1 MSYATPAEIAVR
13 AYTELP
19 GKKPV
24 TGKGAALDTPS
35 DWVLVFDTE
44 TTIDPSQALRIGSFQ
59 VRKGGVLQ
67 REGLFCEQEHLT
79 PYEAETVQIYAEE
92 RGLDL
97 LTLWEFRRL
106 FLKVGAKLNGTIVG
120 FNLPFDISRIAVSH
134 GPARGSMRG
143 GFSFKL
149 SWDWKDPDVRVK
161 HLSAK
166 AALID
171 FAAPYQ
177 QRTARSGRKRGDFT
191 PVHRGFF
198 VDVKTLAAALTS
210 RSFSLESLCAFLETP
225 TRKAATEK
233 HGETIKE
240 DYLDYARSDVQA
252 TWECYAE
259 LMRRFGQH
267 GLSKPAHRILSEASI
282 GKAYLEDMG
291 VQPLLACQPEF
302 PRECFGQIMC
312 SYYGG
317 RAEVNLRRVIS
328 RVLYCDFKSMYPT
341 VNALMGL
348 WSFVIGVGVT
358 WKDTTE
364 DTRVFL
370 ARVTLEDLQ
379 NSQTWHRLRRLVKL
393 KPDGDILP
401 IRAKYDG
408 KSYTI
413 GQNELS
419 LDQPLWFTLAD
430 VIASKLRSGKT
441 LDILEAISFE
451 PGPAQY
457 GLKPI
462 DLFGNPA
469 YRVDPLTEDVF
480 SRLVDLRDEAKAAGD
495 PIQKAIK
502 IVANATSYGIFI
514 EIIRNNAPK
523 PEVIHIHGFGEA
535 HIEIQS
541 TALEEPGRYFHPLL
555 GTLITGAARLMLA
568 LAEQRTLEEG
578 LDWVFCDTD
587 SLAIAKPEDMPEAE
601 FLARAHRVIDWFTP
615 LNPYRKQGS
624 ILQVEDVNFKPETR
638 ELEPLFAWAIS
649 AKRYALFTLSADG
662 HPVLRKAS
670 QHGLGHLLAPYDAD
684 EPAPGIPDPRVEL
697 SEIGVHRWQYDL
709 WFQIVKSALEG
720 HPDQVPLDYHPKLQ
734 EKALSRYGATSPALL
749 SWMKYWNADKPYR
762 DQVKPFG
769 FLSAF
774 TAVAPEFLQDCTVH
788 LAEPGQR
795 GRPSKP
801 KRVKPIAPYERDPKK
816 AVRSAFD
823 RETGEPVLPAQL
835 QSYGDMLARYHLSSE
850 TKFENGLF
858 LNQGRTRRRHVMAH
872 CVRLIGKEANS
883 IGEGGDMGPIPERLI
898 DLDCAELS
906 DT

>member
-1 MSYATPAEIAVR
+1 MSYETPTEIAVR

-59 VRKGGVLQ
+59 VREGGVLQ
-67 REGLFCEQEHLT
+67 RKGLFCEQEYLT
-79 PYEAETVQIYAEE
+79 PHETETVQTYAEE
-92 RGLDL
+92 RGLGL

-120 FNLPFDISRIAVSH
+120 FNLPFDVSRIAVSH

-166 AALID
+166 SALID
-171 FAAPYQ
+171 LAAPYR

-210 RSFSLESLCAFLETP
+210 RSFSLESLCTFLETR
-225 TRKAATEK
+225 TRKIAADA
-233 HGETIKE
+233 HGETITE
-240 DYLDYARSDVQA
+240 DYLDYALSDVQA

-259 LMRRFGQH
+259 LIQRFGQH

-291 VQPLLACQPEF
+291 
-302 PRECFGQIMC
+302 
-312 SYYGG
+312 
-317 RAEVNLRRVIS
+317 
-328 RVLYCDFKSMYPT
+328 
-341 VNALMGL
+341 
-348 WSFVIGVGVT
+348 
-358 WKDTTE
+358 
-364 DTRVFL
+364 
-370 ARVTLEDLQ
+370 
-379 NSQTWHRLRRLVKL
+379 
-393 KPDGDILP
+393 
-401 IRAKYDG
+401 
-408 KSYTI
+408 
-413 GQNELS
+413 
-419 LDQPLWFTLAD
+419 
-430 VIASKLRSGKT
+430 
-441 LDILEAISFE
+441 
-451 PGPAQY
+451 
-457 GLKPI
+457 
-462 DLFGNPA
+462 
-469 YRVDPLTEDVF
+469 
-480 SRLVDLRDEAKAAGD
+480 
-495 PIQKAIK
+495 
-502 IVANATSYGIFI
+502 
-514 EIIRNNAPK
+514 
-523 PEVIHIHGFGEA
+523 
-535 HIEIQS
+535 
-541 TALEEPGRYFHPLL
+541 RYFHPLL

-568 LAEQRTLEEG
+568 LAEQRTLGEG

-587 SLAIAKPEDMPEAE
+587 SLAIAKPEDMPDAE

-624 ILQVEDVNFKPETR
+624 ILQIEDVNFHPETR

-649 AKRYALFTLSADG
+649 AKRYVLFNLSADG

-670 QHGLGHLLAPYDAD
+670 QHGLGHLLAPYDVD
-684 EPAPGIPDPRVEL
+684 EPAHGIPDPSAEL
-697 SEIGVHRWQYDL
+697 SEIGLHRWQYDL
-709 WFQIVKSALEG
+709 WFQIVKSALAS
-720 HPDQVPLDYHPKLQ
+720 HPDQVPLDDHPKLQ
-734 EKALSRYGATSPALL
+734 VKALSRYGATSPALL
-749 SWMKYWNADKPYR
+749 SWMKVWNADKPYR

-774 TAVAPEFLQDCTVH
+774 TAIAPEFLQACTVH

-816 AVRSAFD
+816 AVRNAID
-823 RETGEPVLPAQL
+823 RETGEPVLPAHL
-835 QSYGDMLARYHLSSE
+835 QSYGNMLAGYHLSCE
-850 TKFENGLF
+850 TKFENGIF
-858 LNQGRTRRRHVMAH
+858 LDQGRTRRRHVMAH